1 MADPDP
7 IYTYYADP
15 TYAATYH
22 STRLSGIAWMALSVN
37 TRAAA
42 LQSATDSLEAYAAAR
57 GGWAETYTED
67 TLPEAIKQAC
77 CLEALE
83 LTKPEASAR
92 LQAQR
97 QGVRSISIGQA
108 SESYTDARGVQD
120 EIMSPQAA
128 RLVRPYLK
136 RTGSGVAIL

>member
-1 MADPDP
+1 MADPELV
-7 IYTYYADP
+7 YTYYADP
-15 TYAATYH
+15 AYAAAYH
-22 STRLSGIAWMALSVN
+22 NTRLSGPAWTALSTN
-37 TRAAA
+37 TKAAA
-42 LQSATDSLEAYAAAR
+42 LQSATDALGAYAAAR
-57 GGWAETYTED
+57 GGWAETYTEE

-83 LTKPEASAR
+83 LTRPEAAAR
-92 LQAQR
+92 LSAQR

-136 RTGSGVAIL
+136 RTGSGVAIQ